1 MKKEKIILDQDK
13 KNLEEI
19 NSKLIKR
26 NKELEIISNQMN
38 NNDLIVNNY
47 KSILDKKNLQIDN
60 LNSKCKEFKETLDQY
75 EKDRDNKLELFKQE
89 KEILQS
95 NLEEK
100 NKKIEI
106 ILRELN
112 ELRIKEGKDETD
124 IAKISSDPKQKLYEE
139 INELKK
145 NLEKK
150 EKEYNELKNK
160 IEIEKVNNKNEFEA
174 QSEYLKGL
182 IEGYK
187 KNIDNLKEQKNKE
200 KKDFEERIEKLEMD
214 IGNCKCLI
222 ASKEYESDR
231 KIINYKNYVKKLQ
244 NKLELL
250 GFKFKDKNKKGIN
263 TYMKANTM
271 V

>member
-124 IAKISSDPKQKLYEE
+124 IAKISSDHKQKLYEE

-150 EKEYNELKNK
+150 EKEYNE
-160 IEIEKVNNKNEFEA
+160 
-174 QSEYLKGL
+174 
-182 IEGYK
+182 
-187 KNIDNLKEQKNKE
+187 
-200 KKDFEERIEKLEMD
+200 
-214 IGNCKCLI
+214 
-222 ASKEYESDR
+222 
-231 KIINYKNYVKKLQ
+231 
-244 NKLELL
+244 
-250 GFKFKDKNKKGIN
+250 
-263 TYMKANTM
+263 
-271 V
+271 